1 MANQV
6 KINFLANLKE
16 KFGNIKKLHASLS
29 LFDVGDT
36 RIYIRYSKV
45 HNKEKT
51 FYGLRDIDLK
61 ELEGKNSIIVFLWDN
76 QKEPLF
82 IPFSEFEEVFNYSK
96 VASDGQHK
104 AQVYLKEDGTEFYIS
119 GGGKFNVESFLGW
132 KILENQID
140 KNKIKNIPELSHFQI
155 QTFLG
160 FIGASKGYDI
170 WVPHSDRTRIDWNLS
185 PKFDFK
191 KELPLMYENIFEIV
205 NEIDVIWLKKGTN
218 QINSLFEVEHSTPI
232 YSGLLRF
239 NDFYLTTKEK
249 NLKFSIVSNN
259 GRRAL
264 FTKQINR
271 PTFQASGLGEFCN
284 FLEYKDVFGWFE
296 RAKLHK

>member
-1 MANQV
+1 MANTV
-6 KINFLANLKE
+6 KINFLAEIKE
-16 KFGNIKKLHASLS
+16 RYGNFKKLNTSLS
-29 LFDVGDT
+29 LFDIGET

-45 HNKEKT
+45 HGKDKT

-82 IPFSEFEEVFNYSK
+82 IPFGEFEEVFNYSK
-96 VASDGQHK
+96 VASDGQYK
-104 AQVYLKEDGTEFYIS
+104 AQVYLREDGIEFYVA
-119 GGGKFNVESFLGW
+119 GGGKFNVESFMGW
-132 KILENQID
+132 KNLEKQID
-140 KNKIKNIPELSHFQI
+140 KNKIIDLPDLSHFQI

-160 FIGASKGYDI
+160 FIGVSKGYNI
-170 WVPHSDRTRIDWNLS
+170 WVPHSDRARMDWNLA
-185 PKFDFK
+185 PKFSFR
-191 KELPLMYENIFEIV
+191 KELPIMYENIFEIV

-239 NDFYLTTKEK
+239 NDFFLVTKEK
-249 NLKFSIVSNN
+249 KLKFNIVSNDE
-259 GRRAL
+259 RRSL

-271 PTFQASGLGEFCN
+271 PTFQVSGLGETCN

-296 RAKLHK
+296 RTKSIK